1 MSSAGMHLQPH
12 GERPMKP
19 ARFAAFALLLF
30 CSSLSHPQ
38 QASPPDTPPKNSSSE
53 AKAADTQ
60 QAPGPAQQ
68 TAAATA
74 QNAEQAP
81 DQTPDSLGAQLVGQE
96 INEDNLRRLF
106 IGKQLFLRGLWLSDD
121 LHFNLRGELI
131 SQSARGS
138 FTLCA
143 IQIDHVSVSKKRIEL
158 EGVRYGI
165 HFDDTGNWVGQSA
178 SFDRIR
184 VTPKKK
190 HLLIVIDR
198 QEVVSPKKEKKKS
211 GHQQPAPS
219 GSQAAGSQPSPS
231 GSQTAAANSA
241 ELAAKNETTNPA
253 ESAAHLRDALDRI
266 FAPSL
271 DATMIAAMP
280 DYWQYF
286 YNAQLKHQSIEPTD
300 PAIVRPGA
308 GVTGPT
314 IVRNIV
320 PASNDYAQQAQIAGV
335 ASYKVILGPDG
346 KPLAVA
352 VFRPIGFG
360 LDENAVAAIRKSTFA
375 AARKDGKP
383 VSSVID
389 MDVSFRIYSKLTAR
403 APSPDSADV
412 PPGVSPVTGK
422 LSLPGPYTAA
432 AAFTTHP

>member
-1 MSSAGMHLQPH
+1 
-12 GERPMKP
+12 MKP
-19 ARFAAFALLLF
+19 VRFAAFALLLS

-38 QASPPDTPPKNSSSE
+38 QTSSPDTPPRTSSE

-68 TAAATA
+68 TPGVAPQTSGQSPAPTAPAAEPSEAPQSTP
-74 QNAEQAP
+74 EQA
-81 DQTPDSLGAQLVGQE
+81 DSDSLGAQLAGQE

-106 IGKQLFLRGLWLSDD
+106 IGKQLFLRGLWLGDD
-121 LHFNLRGELI
+121 LHFNLRGDI
-131 SQSARGS
+131 VSQSTKGS

-143 IQIDHVSVSKKRIEL
+143 IQIDHVSLSKKRIEL
-158 EGVRYGI
+158 EGARYGI
-165 HFDDTGNWVGQSA
+165 HFDDVGNWAEQA
-178 SFDRIR
+178 TSFDRIR
-184 VTPKKK
+184 ITPKKK

-198 QEVVSPKKEKKKS
+198 QEVVSPKKEKKKTA
-211 GHQQPAPS
+211 GHQQ
-219 GSQAAGSQPSPS
+219 SQSTS
-231 GSQTAAANSA
+231 ANSA

-253 ESAAHLRDALDRI
+253 ESAAHVRDALDRI

-280 DYWQYF
+280 DYWQFF
-286 YNAQLKHQSIEPTD
+286 YQAQLKHQSIEPTD
-300 PAIVRPGA
+300 PAIVRPGP

-314 IVRNIV
+314 LVRNIV
-320 PASNDYAQQAQIAGV
+320 AASNDYAQYDQIAGV

-346 KPLAVA
+346 KPLAIA

-360 LDENAVAAIRKSTFA
+360 LDENAVAAIRKSTFTG
-375 AARKDGKP
+375 ARKDGKP

-389 MDVSFRIYSKLTAR
+389 VDISFRIYSKLTAR
-403 APSPDSADV
+403 AVEPGTTDV

-422 LSLPGPYTAA
+422 PSLPGLYSAA
-432 AAFTTHP
+432 QSTSHP

>member
-1 MSSAGMHLQPH
+1 
-12 GERPMKP
+12 MKP

-38 QASPPDTPPKNSSSE
+38 QTSSPDTPPKISSSD

-68 TAAATA
+68 TPPATPQMSGQSPTQTTQASEPSAAPQTI
-74 QNAEQAP
+74 P
-81 DQTPDSLGAQLVGQE
+81 DQPPAPDSLGAQLAGEE

-106 IGKQLFLRGLWLSDD
+106 FGRQLFLRGLWLSDD
-121 LHFNLRGELI
+121 LHFNLRGDLV
-131 SQSARGS
+131 SQSAKGS

-143 IQIDHVSVSKKRIEL
+143 IQIEHVSLSKKRIEL

-165 HFDDTGNWVGQSA
+165 HFDDAGNWAEQAA

-198 QEVVSPKKEKKKS
+198 QEVVSPKKEKKRES
-211 GHQQPAPS
+211 GHQQSQPAP
-219 GSQAAGSQPSPS
+219 
-231 GSQTAAANSA
+231 ANSP
-241 ELAAKNETTNPA
+241 ELAARNETTNPA

-280 DYWQYF
+280 DYWRYF
-286 YNAQLKHQSIEPTD
+286 YQAQLKHQSIEPTD
-300 PAIVRPGA
+300 PAIVRPGP
-308 GVTGPT
+308 GVTGPS

-375 AARKDGKP
+375 GARRDGKP

-389 MDVSFRIYSKLTAR
+389 VDVSFRIYSKLTAR
-403 APSPDSADV
+403 AAEPGTPDV

-422 LSLPGPYTAA
+422 PSLPGPYSASQSA
-432 AAFTTHP
+432 PHQ

>member
-1 MSSAGMHLQPH
+1 
-12 GERPMKP
+12 MKP
-19 ARFAAFALLLF
+19 ARFAAFALLLS

-38 QASPPDTPPKNSSSE
+38 QTSPPDTPPTTTSYK

-60 QAPGPAQQ
+60 QAPGPVQSAPALGSDQ
-68 TAAATA
+68 TAP
-74 QNAEQAP
+74 AP
-81 DQTPDSLGAQLVGQE
+81 DLSASPQATGDQPSVRDSLGSQLAGEE
-96 INEDNLRRLF
+96 INDDNLRHLF
-106 IGKQLFLRGLWLSDD
+106 LGRQLFLRGLWLSDD
-121 LHFNLRGELI
+121 LHFSFRGDLL
-131 SQSARGS
+131 SQSAKGS

-143 IQIDHVSVSKKRIEL
+143 IQIDHVSLSKKRIEL
-158 EGVRYGI
+158 EGARYGI
-165 HFDDTGNWVGQSA
+165 HFDDVGDWADQA
-178 SFDRIR
+178 TSFDRIR
-184 VTPKKK
+184 VTQKKK

-198 QEVVSPKKEKKKS
+198 QEVVSPKKEKNRS
-211 GHQQPAPS
+211 GRQAAQPAP
-219 GSQAAGSQPSPS
+219 AGSP
-231 GSQTAAANSA
+231 

-300 PAIVRPGA
+300 PAIVRPGP
-308 GVTGPT
+308 GVTGPS

-320 PASNDYAQQAQIAGV
+320 PVSNDYAQQAQIAGV

-346 KPLAVA
+346 KPIAVA

-375 AARKDGKP
+375 GARRDGKP

-389 MDVSFRIYSKLTAR
+389 VDVSFRIYSKLTAR
-403 APSPDSADV
+403 AAEPGAPDI

-422 LSLPGPYTAA
+422 PALPGLYTADQPA
-432 AAFTTHP
+432 THQ